1 MSNKLYLFL
10 LFAGFLSFGTVKGQW
25 TVEKCPAKNNLKSIF
40 FTSKNSGW
48 IVGDNGTLLHKREN
62 TWITEQKLTTN
73 NLNGIFMINEK
84 DGWAVGGKGTI
95 IHFNGEKW
103 ESIESPTN
111 KNLNSV
117 SFSDSENGIA
127 VGDNGVII
135 TYENKS
141 WKLINKKF
149 RGSLYTT
156 SFSEDG
162 AWIAGGLECVN
173 LPIMKM
179 QIGKRTELTNSV
191 KLSAAITGISIIDPE
206 NGWAVGSPSALLHF
220 DGQQWKKSDPG
231 FSFPSPRAVFFSDAN
246 NGLSVGYGGTVLI
259 YSGGYWSMENG
270 STTQNLNGTSIIGD
284 CYYAVGDSGTIISRK
299 MDTNNNSAIDPK
311 LKPDKLLIYP
321 NPGDGVINFVVP
333 SDEDYSAFLIS
344 ITNSTGQ
351 NILLKELEF
360 IDSSYPYPV
369 VTTDLKNGYYLLKA
383 IIKNKT
389 YSGKFVIRH

>member
-1 MSNKLYLFL
+1 MNNKLYLFL
-10 LFAGFLSFGTVKGQW
+10 LFAGFLSLGTVKGQW
-25 TVEKCPAKNNLKSIF
+25 TVEKCPAKNNLNAIF

-48 IVGDNGTLLHKREN
+48 IAGDNGTLLHKLEN
-62 TWITEQKLTTN
+62 SWITEKKLTTN
-73 NLNGIFMINEK
+73 NLNGIFMIDEN

-135 TYENKS
+135 AYENKS
-141 WKLINKKF
+141 WKLINNKF
-149 RGSLYTT
+149 PGSLYST
-156 SFSEDG
+156 SFSDDG

-173 LPIMKM
+173 VPIMK
-179 QIGKRTELTNSV
+179 IHFGKGKEVTNST
-191 KLSAAITGISIIDPE
+191 KLSASITGISIIDPQ

-220 DGQQWKKSDPG
+220 DGQQWEKSDPG

-259 YSGGYWSMENG
+259 YSGGYWSMETG
-270 STTQNLNGTSIIGD
+270 PTTQNLNGTTINGNY
-284 CYYAVGDSGTIISRK
+284 YYAVGDSGTIISRK
-299 MDTNNNSAIDPK
+299 IDSSYNLADDPK
-311 LKPDKLLIYP
+311 LKPDNLLIYP
-321 NPGDGVINFVVP
+321 NPGDGIIYFVVP
-333 SDEDYSAFLIS
+333 ADEVYSAFLIS
-344 ITNSTGQ
+344 IANSTGQ
-351 NILLKELEF
+351 IVLLKELDF
-360 IDSSYPYPV
+360 INSNYPYPI
-369 VTTDLKNGYYLLKA
+369 VTTNLKNGLYLLKA
-383 IIKNKT
+383 IINNKT